1 MPEVSARRAAL
12 LVLCYLPVLQVFALA
27 AERQDREVRWHAHN
41 GLLLFGAG
49 AATGVAATLMGFL
62 LPSLGCLYGV
72 LIVFVIVVYTLVSI
86 LAIVKAIQ
94 GERLIVPGLSRH
106 AR

>member
-1 MPEVSARRAAL
+1 MPEASTRRAAL
-12 LVLCYLPVLQVFALA
+12 LVLCYLPVLQVIALA
-27 AERQDREVRWHAHN
+27 VEKQDREVRWHARN
-41 GLLLFGAG
+41 GLLLFGAV
-49 AATGVAATLMGFL
+49 AATGVAATLLGLL

-72 LIVFVIVVYTLVSI
+72 LILFVIVAYALVSI

-94 GERLIVPGLSRH
+94 GERLIVPGVSRH